1 MKHAEPEFQDQNK
14 HVAIVPGNENAI
26 ELPSFCTY
34 FLKDKHKCLESNFDR
49 VSQSLDVI
57 SFLVSFFA
65 AGKSAA
71 NITLT
76 VRPLPASNSV
86 VDDDQWL
93 GANRFNVDDREN
105 SGTDLIGTC

>member
-1 MKHAEPEFQDQNK
+1 
-14 HVAIVPGNENAI
+14 V
-26 ELPSFCTY
+26 
-34 FLKDKHKCLESNFDR
+34 
-49 VSQSLDVI
+49 
-57 SFLVSFFA
+57 
-65 AGKSAA
+65 A